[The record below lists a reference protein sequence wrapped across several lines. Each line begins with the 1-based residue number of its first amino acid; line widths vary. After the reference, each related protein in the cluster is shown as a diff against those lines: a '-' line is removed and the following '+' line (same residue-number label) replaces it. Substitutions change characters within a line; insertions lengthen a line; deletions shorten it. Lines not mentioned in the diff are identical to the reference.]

1 MNDHRRDENRRPG
14 AISVP
19 WDDSPA
25 PGDLPRGLDI
35 EISSDGTTCTTV
47 LSLTAAQVSSMTNAG
62 VLTIPLNSVTTR
74 YLKMVDTGSA
84 GNYLSLY
91 ELYLFGQ

>member
-1 MNDHRRDENRRPG
+1 
-14 AISVP
+14 
-19 WDDSPA
+19 
-25 PGDLPRGLDI
+25 
-35 EISSDGTTCTTV
+35 
-47 LSLTAAQVSSMTNAG
+47 MTNAG

-84 GNYLSLY
+84 PGNYVSLY